1 MHWLQL
7 YLCILRDGFYLKLT
21 FLLEQAIPANNRL
34 RLPWFILAAAEDEGR
49 TELPTERRRQ
59 KEREEGRVPKSAEIP
74 AALVTLG
81 GLMIIFFMADS
92 MMGRLAT
99 LLKQFVGNFYSLPTA
114 NLDKQAVISILGD
127 AGMHMVYILAP
138 IMILAFLL
146 GLLGNLVQ
154 VGFLFSLKPLQPDLN
169 RIKFTF
175 QNLAK
180 RVFFSRQVFVNL
192 LKAIAKVGLLTVVSY
207 YLIGIDFENIM
218 KSGEVSVGAALKDL
232 SIASF
237 RLALVLTILL
247 LILAIPDYIYQRI
260 EFTESIKMKRED
272 VKQEQKE
279 TEGDPLVKQRQRQRA
294 QELMRRNIMGAIKQA
309 DVVITNP
316 THFAVA
322 LRYDPAQEHAPKVLV
337 KGEDNIALIIKNL
350 ARQSEVPIVE
360 NKPLARALYANVEE
374 NQIVPPEFYT
384 VLVEIFSVLMQS
396 GKIKERKA
404 S

>member
-1 MHWLQL
+1 
-7 YLCILRDGFYLKLT
+7 
-21 FLLEQAIPANNRL
+21 
-34 RLPWFILAAAEDEGR
+34 
-49 TELPTERRRQ
+49 
-59 KEREEGRVPKSAEIP
+59 
-74 AALVTLG
+74 
-81 GLMIIFFMADS
+81 MADS

-99 LLKQFVGNFYSLPTA
+99 LLKQFVGNFYSLPTS

-384 VLVEIFSVLMQS
+384 VLVEIFCSYAV
-396 GKIKERKA
+396 RKNQGA
-404 S
+404 